1 MHCPLLY
8 KRRGQGKRL
17 SDEFGYMRTFIF
29 YLYGSILAAS
39 YLRYNLKDISG
50 WGYGTPAIRAI
61 F

>member
-1 MHCPLLY
+1 
-8 KRRGQGKRL
+8 
-17 SDEFGYMRTFIF
+17 MRTFIF